1 MQRLWSVHTDEPTL
15 ESLIAS
21 AGPLLLP
28 GTSAATDLV
37 YGFMSW
43 GLISPDATGEC
54 GAAGDLDFFVN
65 VAALAEFI
73 KPFRQQNGPTAG
85 RRMLGTA

>member
-1 MQRLWSVHTDEPTL
+1 MVIP
-15 ESLIAS
+15 

-28 GTSAATDLV
+28 GTAAATDVV
-37 YGFMSW
+37 YGFTSW

-65 VAALAEFI
+65 IAALADLI
-73 KPFRQQNGPTAG
+73 QPFLSPPAPGGSMAG
-85 RRMLGTA
+85 RRMLRRA